1 MYGTVFNL
9 NVKEGHKD
17 KLIEVMGANDRTPDG
32 MVAWFLMNPDDDTDL
47 IGVAIFENKDAHL
60 ANANNPDQHE
70 YFVTMMEHLNSEPT
84 WTDGEY
90 VAGQIVR

>member
-32 MVAWFLMNPDDDTDL
+32 MVAWFLMNPDDDTDWNKL
-47 IGVAIFENKDAHL
+47 DRDRLRRNLDFTGKMKNFDVLFGIGWLFFFTV
-60 ANANNPDQHE
+60 
-70 YFVTMMEHLNSEPT
+70 S
-84 WTDGEY
+84 
-90 VAGQIVR
+90 